1 MFRKAPRPAAPAP
14 AKGQGGGPAVTVTD
28 AAPCRKAVKLH
39 VGLEVIAPIR
49 VTVLGE
55 VRKEAMLAGYRKGKA
70 PAELIEKQFA
80 KSIQDETLH
89 RAMKQ
94 ALEQATKDHALKPV
108 GPFEVSR
115 ANFSESDGLSIEA
128 TVEVEPSFTLAGYQG
143 LALSRPASEVT
154 AEDVEHALTQL
165 RESMAQLVPVTE
177 PGTPPEGGVGEGN
190 PDAVGGGTTP
200 PTKKQRKVPVLDD
213 ELAKDLGFE
222 GVPKLREHV
231 EAKLREQKKAAQ
243 NHALE
248 GALCDA
254 LLARHAFQVPASMVA
269 HQTER
274 LTGEFKV
281 RLALSGTPEEKLAE
295 ETAKFTEQLRTNAER
310 YVKLHFILDRIA
322 EQEAIDVTQDE
333 LVGKLWEL
341 AQRWR
346 KDPAEVRKTL
356 DAQGLWGSIVSAIRQ
371 EKTVARV
378 LSTAMIS
385 EAVGSAP
392 AAPIPPTISQERAQQ
407 TAHGTAQAK
416 GGSA

>member
-1 MFRKAPRPAAPAP
+1 MFRKAPRPDAPAP
-14 AKGQGGGPAVTVTD
+14 AKGQGGSPAVSVTD
-28 AAPCRKAVKLH
+28 AAPCRKSVKLH
-39 VGLEVIAPIR
+39 VGLETIAPIR
-49 VTVLGE
+49 MTVLGE
-55 VRKEAMLAGYRKGKA
+55 VRKETTLAGYRKGKA
-70 PAELIEKQFA
+70 PAEMVEKQFA
-80 KSIQDETLH
+80 KTIQDETLH

-115 ANFSESDGLSIEA
+115 ANFSESEGLSIEA

-143 LALSRPASEVT
+143 ITLSRPPAEVT
-154 AEDVEHALTQL
+154 AEDVEQALAQL
-165 RESMAQLVPVTE
+165 RESMAQLVPSE
-177 PGTPPEGGVGEGN
+177 QA
-190 PDAVGGGTTP
+190 DAPKV
-200 PTKKQRKVPVLDD
+200 RKVPALDD

-254 LLARHAFQVPASMVA
+254 LLARHTFQVPASMVA

-274 LTGEFKV
+274 LTDEFKV

-322 EQEAIDVTQDE
+322 EQESLEVTQDE

-356 DAQGLWGSIVSAIRQ
+356 DAQGLWGSIASAIRQ

-378 LSTAMIS
+378 LSAAAIS
-385 EAVGSAP
+385 ESAG
-392 AAPIPPTISQERAQQ
+392 ATPPKSDPSTMSQERAQQ
-407 TAHGTAQAK
+407 TAHGTQAQAK
-416 GGSA
+416 GGSV